1 MLPSRHRQR
10 GWVGLVLILLA
21 LVIVALSA
29 KSALKGYGLL
39 DDKDK
44 PAHAAAPGATEAE
57 QAAAMTPRNALDKA
71 KSVQDLVNQGA
82 ADQEKRI
89 DDAIAK

>member
-1 MLPSRHRQR
+1 MRSRHRQR

-39 DDKDK
+39 DKDT

-57 QAAAMTPRNALDKA
+57 QAAAVTPRNALDKA
-71 KSVQDLVNQGA
+71 KGVQQLVNQGA
-82 ADQEKRI
+82 IEQEKRI
-89 DDAIAK
+89 ADAIPK

>member
-1 MLPSRHRQR
+1 MSLRRRQR

-29 KSALKGYGLL
+29 RSALEGYGLL
-39 DDKDK
+39 GDRSKTV
-44 PAHAAAPGATEAE
+44 HAAAPGANETE
-57 QAAAMTPRNALDKA
+57 QAAAITPRNALDKA